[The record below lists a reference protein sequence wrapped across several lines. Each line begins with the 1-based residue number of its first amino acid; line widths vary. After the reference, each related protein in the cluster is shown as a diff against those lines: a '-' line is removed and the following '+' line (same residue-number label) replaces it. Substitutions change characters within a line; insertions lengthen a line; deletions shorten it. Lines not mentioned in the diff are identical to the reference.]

1 MILVN
6 PGSAK
11 VLTRD
16 QPGPTVGAQCV
27 VSEMVREAIDR
38 ESLVRGGVRVRQRG
52 RQIDTVVPMF
62 RGFHSSGFGST

>member
-1 MILVN
+1 
-6 PGSAK
+6 
-11 VLTRD
+11 
-16 QPGPTVGAQCV
+16 
-27 VSEMVREAIDR
+27 MVREAIDR